1 MSTLAYIWL
10 SFGLLMLFTSFAFLD
25 WKYSFLRLPYQFNR
39 QLESVGQDSSRSN
52 EKNFWKYFSSPLYLL
67 VVLFLSLVLIPTVFL
82 SVCWEP
88 FINHLTKGDKSL
100 GILFF

>member
-10 SFGLLMLFTSFAFLD
+10 SLGLLMLFTSFAFLD
-25 WKYSFLRLPYQFNR
+25 WKYSFLKLPYQFNQ
-39 QLESVGQDSSRSN
+39 QLETGEQDADRSN
-52 EKNFWKYFSSPLYLL
+52 EKSFWNYFSSPLYLL

-82 SVCWEP
+82 SVYWEP

-100 GILFF
+100 GILY